1 MKKALKITGK
11 VLLWILAIIVGL
23 VTISTVTHN
32 ILKSI
37 EKNKYEIGQTI
48 NVDGKDM
55 QAYVTGSGEKTIVL
69 LSGLG
74 TASPI
79 TDFMPLAERLSADY
93 KVVIIEYY
101 GYGFSD
107 TTKVERSNENIV
119 NEIRSAL
126 KKLEISGPYIFM
138 PHSISGVYAMYYA
151 INYPNEVEAIIGID
165 ESIPN
170 QTKINKDA
178 YMSPNL
184 TLFNTLGIS
193 RDIAYLSPSADD
205 GMNKNNYYSAEQVKL
220 KKMAT
225 TWNSVNISVINEMN
239 MVDTNTKELYDV
251 KYPNDLPVL
260 SFLSKDS
267 VDTDNEWLPLH
278 EEIISNATIQKI
290 ETLNGGHYLHW
301 TNADKI
307 AEMTKEFIST
317 HLK

>member
-1 MKKALKITGK
+1 MKKVLKIIGK
-11 VLLWILAIIVGL
+11 VLLWILGIIVGL
-23 VTISTVTHN
+23 VIISAITHN
-32 ILKSI
+32 ILKSM
-37 EKNKYEIGQTI
+37 EKTKYKIGQTI
-48 NVDGKDM
+48 NVEGKHM

-79 TDFMPLAERLSADY
+79 TDFMPLATRLSADY
-93 KVVIIEYY
+93 KVVILEYF

-107 TTKVERSNENIV
+107 TTKEERSNENIV
-119 NEIRSAL
+119 NEIRLAL
-126 KKLEISGPYIFM
+126 KELKISGPYILL

-151 INYPNEVEAIIGID
+151 IHYPNEVEAIIGID

-170 QTKINKDA
+170 QTKINKNA
-178 YMSPNL
+178 NMSPNL
-184 TLFNTLGIS
+184 TLLNTFGII
-193 RDIAYLSPSADD
+193 RDITYLLPSADD
-205 GMNKNNYYSAEQVKL
+205 GMNKNNYYSAEQVKF

-225 TWNSVNISVINEMN
+225 AWNSANISVINELN
-239 MVDTNTKELYDV
+239 MVNTNTKELYDV

-260 SFLSKDS
+260 SFLSKDT

-278 EEIISNATIQKI
+278 EEVISNDAIQKI
-290 ETLNGGHYLHW
+290 QMLNGGHYLHW